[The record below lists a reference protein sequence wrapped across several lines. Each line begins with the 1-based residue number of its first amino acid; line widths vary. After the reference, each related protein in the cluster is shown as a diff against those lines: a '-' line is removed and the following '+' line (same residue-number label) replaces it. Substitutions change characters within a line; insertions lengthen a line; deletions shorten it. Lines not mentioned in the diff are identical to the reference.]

1 MVNYGTI
8 ATGYSGAVGLE
19 IDVLPV
25 ACIQRYIKILS
36 PRQRTDVGI
45 GVFRPGLLRPVPL
58 ADGSLLEAVTYAS
71 EERSV
76 LVAGVSDGV
85 LESVDQTDIGTETE
99 VNLAVFESSR
109 SVQTH
114 VEALVSTSLEGIE
127 LTRGRETVGERR
139 TSFYRY
145 SEVVAET
152 YADTEVHG
160 YADVVE
166 AVAIAVAILVAFLTE
181 SHPRSEV
188 DARSEF
194 DFGSNAGAEARADLR
209 VSGDATYLAD
219 TTSEV
224 STYFD
229 TRVDG
234 RLSLSREHACNESE
248 GGKK

>member
-1 MVNYGTI
+1 M
-8 ATGYSGAVGLE
+8 
-19 IDVLPV
+19 
-25 ACIQRYIKILS
+25 
-36 PRQRTDVGI
+36 
-45 GVFRPGLLRPVPL
+45 RPEPL

-99 VNLAVFESSR
+99 VNLAVFDSSR

-114 VEALVSTSLEGIE
+114 IEALVSTGLEGIE
-127 LTRGRETVGERR
+127 LTRGRETVGELR

-166 AVAIAVAILVAFLTE
+166 TVAVTIAELVAFLTE
-181 SHPRSEV
+181 SHPWSEV

-229 TRVDG
+229 TRIDG

-248 GGKK
+248 DGEK

>member
-1 MVNYGTI
+1 MSLT
-8 ATGYSGAVGLE
+8 
-19 IDVLPV
+19 
-25 ACIQRYIKILS
+25 
-36 PRQRTDVGI
+36 
-45 GVFRPGLLRPVPL
+45 
-58 ADGSLLEAVTYAS
+58 DGSLLEAVTYAS

-76 LVAGVSDGV
+76 LVARVSDGV

-99 VNLAVFESSR
+99 VNLAVFDSSR

-127 LTRGRETVGERR
+127 LTRGRETVGEVG
-139 TSFYRY
+139 TSFDRY

-166 AVAIAVAILVAFLTE
+166 TVAVTIAELVAFLTE

-194 DFGSNAGAEARADLR
+194 DFGSNAGAEAGADLR

-229 TRVDG
+229 TRIDG

-248 GGKK
+248 GGEK

>member
-1 MVNYGTI
+1 M
-8 ATGYSGAVGLE
+8 
-19 IDVLPV
+19 
-25 ACIQRYIKILS
+25 
-36 PRQRTDVGI
+36 
-45 GVFRPGLLRPVPL
+45 RPEPL

-71 EERSV
+71 EERRV
-76 LVAGVSDGV
+76 LVAGVSNGV

-99 VNLAVFESSR
+99 VNLAVFDSSR

-114 VEALVSTSLEGIE
+114 VEALVSTSLEGIDV
-127 LTRGRETVGERR
+127 TRGRETVGERR

-152 YADTEVHG
+152 YADTEVNG

-166 AVAIAVAILVAFLTE
+166 TIAVTIAELVAFLTE
-181 SHPRSEV
+181 RHPRSEV
-188 DARSEF
+188 YASSEF
-194 DFGSNAGAEARADLR
+194 DFCSNAGAEARADLR

-219 TTSEV
+219 TASEV

-229 TRVDG
+229 TRIDG

-248 GGKK
+248 GGEK

>member
-1 MVNYGTI
+1 M
-8 ATGYSGAVGLE
+8 
-19 IDVLPV
+19 
-25 ACIQRYIKILS
+25 
-36 PRQRTDVGI
+36 
-45 GVFRPGLLRPVPL
+45 RPEPL

-71 EERSV
+71 EERRV
-76 LVAGVSDGV
+76 LVAGVSNGV

-99 VNLAVFESSR
+99 VNLAVFDSSR

-114 VEALVSTSLEGIE
+114 VEALVSTSLESIDV
-127 LTRGRETVGERR
+127 TRGRETVGERR

-152 YADTEVHG
+152 YADTEVNG

-166 AVAIAVAILVAFLTE
+166 AIAVTIAELVAFLTE
-181 SHPRSEV
+181 RHPRSEV
-188 DARSEF
+188 YASSEF
-194 DFGSNAGAEARADLR
+194 DFCSNAGAEARADLR

-248 GGKK
+248 GGEK

>member
-1 MVNYGTI
+1 M
-8 ATGYSGAVGLE
+8 
-19 IDVLPV
+19 
-25 ACIQRYIKILS
+25 
-36 PRQRTDVGI
+36 
-45 GVFRPGLLRPVPL
+45 PL

-76 LVAGVSDGV
+76 LVAGVSDRV

-99 VNLAVFESSR
+99 VNLAVFDSSR

-127 LTRGRETVGERR
+127 LTRGRDTIGERR

-152 YADTEVHG
+152 YADTEVNG

-166 AVAIAVAILVAFLTE
+166 AVAVTIAELVAFLTE
-181 SHPRSEV
+181 RYPRSEV
-188 DARSEF
+188 YARSEF

>member
-1 MVNYGTI
+1 M
-8 ATGYSGAVGLE
+8 
-19 IDVLPV
+19 
-25 ACIQRYIKILS
+25 
-36 PRQRTDVGI
+36 
-45 GVFRPGLLRPVPL
+45 PL

-76 LVAGVSDGV
+76 LVAGVSDRV

-99 VNLAVFESSR
+99 VNLAVFDSSR

-127 LTRGRETVGERR
+127 LTRGRDTIGERR

-152 YADTEVHG
+152 YADTEVNG

-166 AVAIAVAILVAFLTE
+166 AVAVTIAELVAFLTE
-181 SHPRSEV
+181 RYPRSEV
-188 DARSEF
+188 YARSEF

-219 TTSEV
+219 TASEV

-248 GGKK
+248 GGEK

>member
-1 MVNYGTI
+1 M
-8 ATGYSGAVGLE
+8 
-19 IDVLPV
+19 
-25 ACIQRYIKILS
+25 
-36 PRQRTDVGI
+36 
-45 GVFRPGLLRPVPL
+45 PL
-58 ADGSLLEAVTYAS
+58 ASGSLLEAVTYAS

-99 VNLAVFESSR
+99 VNLAVFDSSR

-114 VEALVSTSLEGIE
+114 VEALVSPSLEGIE
-127 LTRGRETVGERR
+127 VTRGRDTVGERR

-152 YADTEVHG
+152 YADTEVNG

-166 AVAIAVAILVAFLTE
+166 AVAVTIAELVAFLTE
-181 SHPRSEV
+181 RYPRSEV
-188 DARSEF
+188 YARSEF

>member
-1 MVNYGTI
+1 M
-8 ATGYSGAVGLE
+8 
-19 IDVLPV
+19 
-25 ACIQRYIKILS
+25 
-36 PRQRTDVGI
+36 
-45 GVFRPGLLRPVPL
+45 PL

-85 LESVDQTDIGTETE
+85 LECVDQTDIGTETE
-99 VNLAVFESSR
+99 VNLAVFDSSR

-114 VEALVSTSLEGIE
+114 VEALVSPSLEGIE
-127 LTRGRETVGERR
+127 LTRGRDTVGERR

-152 YADTEVHG
+152 YADTEVNG

-166 AVAIAVAILVAFLTE
+166 AVAVTIAELVAFLTE
-181 SHPRSEV
+181 RYPRSEV
-188 DARSEF
+188 YARSEF

-248 GGKK
+248 GGEK

>member
-1 MVNYGTI
+1 MER
-8 ATGYSGAVGLE
+8 AVE
-19 IDVLPV
+19 SD
-25 ACIQRYIKILS
+25 S
-36 PRQRTDVGI
+36 PGW
-45 GVFRPGLLRPVPL
+45 L
-58 ADGSLLEAVTYAS
+58 ALLLEAVADAS

-127 LTRGRETVGERR
+127 VTRGRDTVGERR

-152 YADTEVHG
+152 YADTEVNG

-166 AVAIAVAILVAFLTE
+166 AVAVTIAELVAFLTE
-181 SHPRSEV
+181 RYPRSEV
-188 DARSEF
+188 YARSEF
-194 DFGSNAGAEARADLR
+194 DFGSNAGTEARADLR

-248 GGKK
+248 GGEK

>member
-1 MVNYGTI
+1 M
-8 ATGYSGAVGLE
+8 
-19 IDVLPV
+19 
-25 ACIQRYIKILS
+25 
-36 PRQRTDVGI
+36 
-45 GVFRPGLLRPVPL
+45 RPVPL
-58 ADGSLLEAVTYAS
+58 ASGLLLEAVTYAS

-76 LVAGVSDGV
+76 LVARVSDGV

-99 VNLAVFESSR
+99 VNLAVLESSR

-114 VEALVSTSLEGIE
+114 VEALVNTSLEGIE
-127 LTRGRETVGERR
+127 VTRGRDTVGERR
-139 TSFYRY
+139 TSFDRY

-152 YADTEVHG
+152 YADTEVNG

-166 AVAIAVAILVAFLTE
+166 AVAVTIAELVAFLTE
-181 SHPRSEV
+181 RYPRSEV
-188 DARSEF
+188 YARSEF

-248 GGKK
+248 GGEK

>member
-1 MVNYGTI
+1 M
-8 ATGYSGAVGLE
+8 
-19 IDVLPV
+19 
-25 ACIQRYIKILS
+25 
-36 PRQRTDVGI
+36 
-45 GVFRPGLLRPVPL
+45 RPVPL
-58 ADGSLLEAVTYAS
+58 ASGSLLEAVTYAS

-99 VNLAVFESSR
+99 VNLAVFDSSR

-114 VEALVSTSLEGIE
+114 IEALVSTSLEGIE

-152 YADTEVHG
+152 YADTEVNG

-166 AVAIAVAILVAFLTE
+166 AVAVTIAELVAFLTE
-181 SHPRSEV
+181 RYPRSEV
-188 DARSEF
+188 YARSEF

>member
-1 MVNYGTI
+1 M
-8 ATGYSGAVGLE
+8 
-19 IDVLPV
+19 
-25 ACIQRYIKILS
+25 
-36 PRQRTDVGI
+36 
-45 GVFRPGLLRPVPL
+45 PL
-58 ADGSLLEAVTYAS
+58 ASGSLLEAVTYAS

-99 VNLAVFESSR
+99 VNLAVFDSSR

-127 LTRGRETVGERR
+127 VTRGRDTVGERR

-145 SEVVAET
+145 SEVVAEP
-152 YADTEVHG
+152 YADTEVNG

-166 AVAIAVAILVAFLTE
+166 AVAVTIAELVAFLTE
-181 SHPRSEV
+181 RYPRSEV
-188 DARSEF
+188 YARSEF

-229 TRVDG
+229 TRIDG

-248 GGKK
+248 GGEK

>member
-1 MVNYGTI
+1 M
-8 ATGYSGAVGLE
+8 
-19 IDVLPV
+19 
-25 ACIQRYIKILS
+25 
-36 PRQRTDVGI
+36 
-45 GVFRPGLLRPVPL
+45 PL
-58 ADGSLLEAVTYAS
+58 ASGSLLEAVTYAS

-127 LTRGRETVGERR
+127 VTSGRDTVGERR

-152 YADTEVHG
+152 YADTEVNG

-166 AVAIAVAILVAFLTE
+166 AVAVTIAELVAFLTE
-181 SHPRSEV
+181 RYPRSEV
-188 DARSEF
+188 YARSEF

-248 GGKK
+248 GGEK

>member
-1 MVNYGTI
+1 
-8 ATGYSGAVGLE
+8 
-19 IDVLPV
+19 
-25 ACIQRYIKILS
+25 
-36 PRQRTDVGI
+36 
-45 GVFRPGLLRPVPL
+45 LRPEPL

-71 EERSV
+71 EERRV
-76 LVAGVSDGV
+76 LIAGVSNGV

-99 VNLAVFESSR
+99 VNLAVFDSSR

-114 VEALVSTSLEGIE
+114 VEALVSTSLEGINV
-127 LTRGRETVGERR
+127 TRGRETVGERR

-152 YADTEVHG
+152 YADTEVNG

-166 AVAIAVAILVAFLTE
+166 AIAVTIAELVAFLTE
-181 SHPRSEV
+181 RHPRSEV
-188 DARSEF
+188 YASSEF
-194 DFGSNAGAEARADLR
+194 DFCSNAGAEARADLR

-219 TTSEV
+219 TASEV

-229 TRVDG
+229 TRIDG

-248 GGKK
+248 GGEK

>member
-1 MVNYGTI
+1 M
-8 ATGYSGAVGLE
+8 
-19 IDVLPV
+19 
-25 ACIQRYIKILS
+25 
-36 PRQRTDVGI
+36 
-45 GVFRPGLLRPVPL
+45 RPVPL

-114 VEALVSTSLEGIE
+114 VEALVNTSLEGIE
-127 LTRGRETVGERR
+127 VPRGREAISERR
-139 TSFYRY
+139 TCFDRY
-145 SEVVAET
+145 SEVVAEA
-152 YADTEVHG
+152 YADTEVNG

-166 AVAIAVAILVAFLTE
+166 AVAIAVAILIAFLTE

-248 GGKK
+248 GGEK

>member
-1 MVNYGTI
+1 M
-8 ATGYSGAVGLE
+8 S
-19 IDVLPV
+19 
-25 ACIQRYIKILS
+25 
-36 PRQRTDVGI
+36 
-45 GVFRPGLLRPVPL
+45 L
-58 ADGSLLEAVTYAS
+58 ADGLLLEAVTYAS

-85 LESVDQTDIGTETE
+85 LEGVDQTDIGTETE
-99 VNLAVFESSR
+99 VNLAVFNSSR

-127 LTRGRETVGERR
+127 LTRGRDTVGERR
-139 TSFYRY
+139 TSFDRY

-152 YADTEVHG
+152 YADTEVNG

-166 AVAIAVAILVAFLTE
+166 AIAVTIAELVAFLTE
-181 SHPRSEV
+181 RYPRSEV
-188 DARSEF
+188 YARSEF

-248 GGKK
+248 GGEK

>member
-1 MVNYGTI
+1 M
-8 ATGYSGAVGLE
+8 
-19 IDVLPV
+19 
-25 ACIQRYIKILS
+25 
-36 PRQRTDVGI
+36 
-45 GVFRPGLLRPVPL
+45 PL

-71 EERSV
+71 KERSV

-114 VEALVSTSLEGIE
+114 VEALVNTSLEGIE
-127 LTRGRETVGERR
+127 VPRGREAISERR
-139 TSFYRY
+139 TCFDRY
-145 SEVVAET
+145 SEVVAEA
-152 YADTEVHG
+152 YADTEVNG

-166 AVAIAVAILVAFLTE
+166 AVAIAVAILIAFLTE

-219 TTSEV
+219 TASEV

-248 GGKK
+248 GGEK

>member
-1 MVNYGTI
+1 M
-8 ATGYSGAVGLE
+8 
-19 IDVLPV
+19 
-25 ACIQRYIKILS
+25 
-36 PRQRTDVGI
+36 
-45 GVFRPGLLRPVPL
+45 RPVPL
-58 ADGSLLEAVTYAS
+58 AGGSLLEAVTYAS

-85 LESVDQTDIGTETE
+85 LESVHQTDIGTETE
-99 VNLAVFESSR
+99 VNLAVFDSSR

-114 VEALVSTSLEGIE
+114 VEALVSPSLEGIE
-127 LTRGRETVGERR
+127 VTRGRDTVGERR

-152 YADTEVHG
+152 YADTEVNG

-166 AVAIAVAILVAFLTE
+166 AVAVTIAELVAFLTE
-181 SHPRSEV
+181 RYPRSEV
-188 DARSEF
+188 YARSEF

>member
-1 MVNYGTI
+1 M
-8 ATGYSGAVGLE
+8 
-19 IDVLPV
+19 
-25 ACIQRYIKILS
+25 
-36 PRQRTDVGI
+36 
-45 GVFRPGLLRPVPL
+45 RPEPL

-71 EERSV
+71 EERRV
-76 LVAGVSDGV
+76 LVAGVSNGV

-99 VNLAVFESSR
+99 VNLAVFDSSR

-114 VEALVSTSLEGIE
+114 VEALVSTSLESIDV
-127 LTRGRETVGERR
+127 TRGRETVGERR

-152 YADTEVHG
+152 YADTEVNG

-166 AVAIAVAILVAFLTE
+166 AIAVTIAELVAFLTE
-181 SHPRSEV
+181 RHPRSEV
-188 DARSEF
+188 YASSEF
-194 DFGSNAGAEARADLR
+194 DFCSNAGAEARADLR

-229 TRVDG
+229 TRIDG

-248 GGKK
+248 GGEK

>member
-1 MVNYGTI
+1 M
-8 ATGYSGAVGLE
+8 
-19 IDVLPV
+19 
-25 ACIQRYIKILS
+25 
-36 PRQRTDVGI
+36 
-45 GVFRPGLLRPVPL
+45 PL

-76 LVAGVSDGV
+76 LVAGVSDRV

-99 VNLAVFESSR
+99 VNLAVFDSGR

-139 TSFYRY
+139 TSFDRY

-152 YADTEVHG
+152 YADTEVNG

-166 AVAIAVAILVAFLTE
+166 AEVVSVGVLEAFLTE
-181 SHPRSEV
+181 RHPRSEV
-188 DARSEF
+188 DPRSEF
-194 DFGSNAGAEARADLR
+194 DFCSNASTEARADLG
-209 VSGDATYLAD
+209 VNGDASRLVD
-219 TTSEV
+219 TAGEV

-248 GGKK
+248 GGEK

>member
-1 MVNYGTI
+1 M
-8 ATGYSGAVGLE
+8 
-19 IDVLPV
+19 
-25 ACIQRYIKILS
+25 
-36 PRQRTDVGI
+36 
-45 GVFRPGLLRPVPL
+45 PL
-58 ADGSLLEAVTYAS
+58 ADGSLLEAETYAS

-99 VNLAVFESSR
+99 VNLAVFDSSR

-114 VEALVSTSLEGIE
+114 VEALVNTSLEGIE
-127 LTRGRETVGERR
+127 LTRGRDTVGERR

-152 YADTEVHG
+152 YADTEVNG

-166 AVAIAVAILVAFLTE
+166 AVAVTIAELVAFLTE
-181 SHPRSEV
+181 RHPRSEV
-188 DARSEF
+188 DASSEF

-234 RLSLSREHACNESE
+234 RLSLSGEHACNESE
-248 GGKK
+248 GGEK

>member
-1 MVNYGTI
+1 M
-8 ATGYSGAVGLE
+8 
-19 IDVLPV
+19 
-25 ACIQRYIKILS
+25 
-36 PRQRTDVGI
+36 
-45 GVFRPGLLRPVPL
+45 RPVPL
-58 ADGSLLEAVTYAS
+58 ASGSLLEAVTYAS

-99 VNLAVFESSR
+99 VNLAVFDSSR

-114 VEALVSTSLEGIE
+114 VEALVSTSLEGIDV
-127 LTRGRETVGERR
+127 TRGRETVGERR

-152 YADTEVHG
+152 YADTEVNG

-166 AVAIAVAILVAFLTE
+166 AIAVTIAELVAFLTE
-181 SHPRSEV
+181 RHPRSEV
-188 DARSEF
+188 YASSEF
-194 DFGSNAGAEARADLR
+194 DFCSNAGAEARADLR

-248 GGKK
+248 GGEK